1 MREEKVV
8 RGSEIKSYI
17 YFLDENSFFNSLPRW
32 RLKKIQKCFSSRISR
47 LKISSFQGGSVF
59 LSQFFFFCKSEVEE
73 QQRRKEQEE
82 PKPPKTLASGVCII
96 KLHGLVKEA
105 WKSKLSLQGARAKVR
120 RFLRWDFTIVIITSW
135 PLFGIITKLW
145 LSTFRKP

>member
-1 MREEKVV
+1 MV

-96 KLHGLVKEA
+96 KQDCQFRGETPI
-105 WKSKLSLQGARAKVR
+105 SKLWGKNPSSFQ
-120 RFLRWDFTIVIITSW
+120 RWDSNSR
-135 PLFGIITKLW
+135 PLTLHDPGADSINIFCVNLRYAI
-145 LSTFRKP
+145 FYAF